1 MTHFRT
7 AREALQRD
15 RPAAARGRFSKPVM
29 HDEGGPV
36 AGFACM
42 FRVALIV
49 VAVEAFVDLVLAFTA
64 DPSGR

>member
-1 MTHFRT
+1 
-7 AREALQRD
+7 
-15 RPAAARGRFSKPVM
+15 M